1 MSSSNQGL
9 SERVVKTRALIED
22 WLNQNGSISFT
33 WTGDYTTTFSNG
45 YTVHWNSNCLDWDNA
60 QFRLSFYKLYY
71 RTEQTKY
78 IMQLPDGNWTCDKPP
93 SVFKNYNRR
102 KRAHL

>member
-1 MSSSNQGL
+1 MGPLALLGQGITL
-9 SERVVKTRALIED
+9 LRLVMGTL
-22 WLNQNGSISFT
+22 FT
-33 WTGDYTTTFSNG
+33 GTAI
-45 YTVHWNSNCLDWDNA
+45 VA